1 MPGVGDPLAARFFG
15 SAGDIRR
22 FKNSKALVAYAGIDS
37 PPDESRDFSSTHRHI
52 TKKGSKVFRDT
63 GYEIM
68 MALRASEENMGKGQ
82 KNPEVYDYML
92 RKEAEEKP

>member
-1 MPGVGDPLAARFFG
+1 MPGVGDPLAAEFFG

-37 PPDESRDFSSTHRHI
+37 PPDESGDFSSTHRHI

-63 GYEIM
+63 GYESNNDGFKG
-68 MALRASEENMGKGQ
+68 SEENMGKGQ
-82 KNPEVYDYML
+82 
-92 RKEAEEKP
+92 EKS